1 MRLAKKAAAFP
12 FCLLLAAVHEIN
24 QTAPRSLLSQSGS
37 VPLYFAY
44 SQFIWENTGT
54 KNRLQLQVKLKDR
67 EVHRN
72 I

>member
-1 MRLAKKAAAFP
+1 MRLAKSSSFP

-67 EVHRN
+67 ELHRN